1 MIHVKNIERDRV
13 CEEGGVCTMS
23 KDEIAALADIEESQ
37 AALRKSIESAK
48 ELSRESE
55 RLIRQFR
62 GKDDCEGAD

>member
-1 MIHVKNIERDRV
+1 
-13 CEEGGVCTMS
+13 MS

-48 ELSRESE
+48 ALSRESE

-62 GKDDCEGAD
+62 GKSDFEGAD

>member
-1 MIHVKNIERDRV
+1 
-13 CEEGGVCTMS
+13 MS